1 MRQHVRTLCEKGRVE
16 MIDLGEAY
24 LWVKALHVIAVIAWM
39 AGLLYFPRL
48 CVYHTEVA
56 PGSEASEKFK
66 VMERRLMKAIMTP
79 AGIVATILGL
89 LLLANWG
96 DWSEIWVHVKL
107 TMVVLLWV
115 SHFMMIGWLKA
126 FAEDRNAKSQK
137 YFRMMNEVPTLLM
150 IVIVLAVV
158 VKF

>member
-1 MRQHVRTLCEKGRVE
+1 

-24 LWVKALHVIAVIAWM
+24 LWTKALHIIAVIAWM

-48 CVYHTEVA
+48 CVYHTEVE

-79 AGIVATILGL
+79 AGIVSTGLGL
-89 LLLANWG
+89 LLLLNLGYYSDVW
-96 DWSEIWVHVKL
+96 IHVKI
-107 TMVVLLWV
+107 TSVVLLWV
-115 SHFMMIGWLKA
+115 CHLMMIGWLKA
-126 FAEDRNAKSQK
+126 FAEDRNEKSQK
-137 YFRMMNEVPTLLM
+137 YFRMMNEAPTVLM
-150 IVIVLAVV
+150 IVIVLAAV